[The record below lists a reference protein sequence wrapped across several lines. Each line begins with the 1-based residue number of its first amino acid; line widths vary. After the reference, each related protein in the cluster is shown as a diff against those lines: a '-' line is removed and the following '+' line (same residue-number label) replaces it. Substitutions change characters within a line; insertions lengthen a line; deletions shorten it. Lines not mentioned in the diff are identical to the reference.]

1 MLKRLF
7 SPFFLLLLIVAGCQ
21 APQGKF
27 TPEQIAAMKSYG
39 FSEVSG
45 DWSLG
50 LSDNILFDKTT
61 ISYVRKVKSRFRKWH
76 PNWLLPG

>member
-1 MLKRLF
+1 MLKRLL
-7 SPFFLLLLIVAGCQ
+7 SPFILIMLILAGCQ

-39 FSEVSG
+39 FTEASG

-50 LSDNILFDKTT
+50 LSDT
-61 ISYVRKVKSRFRKWH
+61 
-76 PNWLLPG
+76 PP

>member
-1 MLKRLF
+1 MVKRLL
-7 SPFFLLLLIVAGCQ
+7 SPFLLLLLILAGCQ

-39 FSEVSG
+39 FTEASG

-61 ISYVRKVKSRFRKWH
+61 ISSALKVKSRSRKWH
-76 PNWLLPG
+76 PNWQLPG